1 MRKIYGIMSLY
12 AEEMD
17 KLEAKEA
24 EFLLNRESYAAPWDE
39 EEDDTRPY
47 QVINGTALY
56 DIKGKILSTS
66 NIFTRIFGIP
76 TYESIAEDFSQMAQ
90 DDEVDRVLLSMDT
103 PGGSVSGI
111 SDMSDVW
118 RRLNAEKP
126 ITVHTSGM
134 LASAGIWL
142 ASNADKI
149 YASETAD
156 VGSVGVIIQ
165 HVSYQEMLEKE
176 GIKVTQI
183 KSAPMKAIGSPAKDL
198 TEEEEKYLQ
207 KKVDESDA
215 LFKKQLY
222 TTRPGISPDAF
233 TGETF
238 SASESLRLGLID
250 GISTFSNVFEQ
261 LSASADS
268 NNNSYTEVSMKRKV
282 TAEMAEAAIASG
294 ADPKDLEVLSQEDY
308 DAWKAAEEDPS
319 ATECTCEEGAE
330 ECTCGAKE
338 ASEGHEGEDSE
349 ELLAAQAQ
357 IEQLQTDLAQANE
370 QVETL
375 TAQVTDLE
383 KSLEQRSSDP
393 LRKIAEDRIYAL
405 RVALGMV
412 KVDMSEF
419 STESILAEYKALDGQ
434 FNKWYKSGGSVK
446 TKVADEEDAP
456 KQKVTSIDQA
466 RYRSVM

>member
-1 MRKIYGIMSLY
+1 
-12 AEEMD
+12 
-17 KLEAKEA
+17 
-24 EFLLNRESYAAPWDE
+24 
-39 EEDDTRPY
+39 
-47 QVINGTALY
+47 
-56 DIKGKILSTS
+56 
-66 NIFTRIFGIP
+66 
-76 TYESIAEDFSQMAQ
+76 
-90 DDEVDRVLLSMDT
+90 
-103 PGGSVSGI
+103 
-111 SDMSDVW
+111 
-118 RRLNAEKP
+118 
-126 ITVHTSGM
+126 
-134 LASAGIWL
+134 
-142 ASNADKI
+142 
-149 YASETAD
+149 
-156 VGSVGVIIQ
+156 
-165 HVSYQEMLEKE
+165 
-176 GIKVTQI
+176 
-183 KSAPMKAIGSPAKDL
+183 
-198 TEEEEKYLQ
+198 
-207 KKVDESDA
+207 
-215 LFKKQLY
+215 
-222 TTRPGISPDAF
+222 
-233 TGETF
+233 
-238 SASESLRLGLID
+238 
-250 GISTFSNVFEQ
+250 
-261 LSASADS
+261 
-268 NNNSYTEVSMKRKV
+268 MKRKV

-357 IEQLQTDLAQANE
+357 IEQLQTDLAQATE

-456 KQKVTSIDQA
+456 KQKVTSIDEA
-466 RYRSVM
+466 RFRSVGI